1 MRFPMRSGPTMPRA
15 DVVVIGAGLAGLS
28 CAAELAESGAR
39 VFLAA
44 KGMATTHWTHGGLD
58 VAAPAG
64 ASTSRVGV
72 RVLAA
77 VPGHPY
83 ATVHAEVDGAV
94 EAHRAR
100 LARAGLPLSGSL
112 DDALTPIPT
121 ALGALR
127 PASILPS
134 AQAAAVEPWVDD
146 GLLLIG
152 FAGFRDAWPAYA
164 ARNLGALQW
173 PGGPRQIRHAEV
185 ALPGLERLNNLNARS
200 LAVLFDDAAWRAV
213 ALGAISRA
221 VPPGPWRI
229 GLPAVLGIADH
240 PRAHADVEAATGD
253 RVFEI
258 ASLPPSVPGVRLFD
272 ALRRT
277 VVDGGGRVQVGFD
290 VVDVERDGHRI
301 VAVHTEAAARTLR
314 LEADAFVL
322 ATGGIGG
329 TGIRANADGSL
340 HERVFGMAVEA
351 PPRAAWFSDDP
362 LTPHPLESVGIRV
375 DAELR
380 PLDAAGHLAYEN
392 VRVIGSA
399 LAGMRYLE
407 QRCGDGVALASAHRA
422 ARSLAAGRLA
432 A

>member
-1 MRFPMRSGPTMPRA
+1 MRSGATMPRA
-15 DVVVIGAGLAGLS
+15 DVVVIGAGLAGLT

-64 ASTSRVGV
+64 SSTPRVGV

-77 VPGHPY
+77 LPGHPY
-83 ATVHAEVDGAV
+83 ATVHPEIEAAV

-100 LARAGLPLSGSL
+100 LARAGHVLAGSL
-112 DDALTPIPT
+112 DSPHTPIPT
-121 ALGALR
+121 ALGSLR
-127 PASILPS
+127 AASILPS
-134 AQAAAVEPWVDD
+134 AQAAAVAPWADD
-146 GLLLIG
+146 GLLLVG
-152 FAGFRDAWPAYA
+152 FAEFRDAWPAYA
-164 ARNLGALQW
+164 ARNLGAVGW
-173 PGGPRQIRHAEV
+173 PGGPRRIRHTEV
-185 ALPGLERLNNLNARS
+185 TLPGLERLNNLDARS

-213 ALGAISRA
+213 ALGAIGRA
-221 VPPGPWRI
+221 LPAGAWRI

-240 PRAHADVEAATGD
+240 PQAHAEVEAAMGH
-253 RVFEI
+253 RAFEI
-258 ASLPPSVPGVRLFD
+258 PSLPPSVPGMRLFD
-272 ALRRT
+272 ALRRAIL
-277 VVDGGGRVQVGFD
+277 DAGGRVQVGFD
-290 VVDVERDGHRI
+290 VVDVERDGRRI

-329 TGIRANADGSL
+329 TGTRANADGSL
-340 HERVFGMAVEA
+340 HERVFGLAVEA

-380 PLDAAGHLAYEN
+380 PLDPAGHVAYEN

-422 ARSLAAGRLA
+422 ARSLATGRLA

>member
-1 MRFPMRSGPTMPRA
+1 MPRA
-15 DVVVIGAGLAGLS
+15 DVVVIGAGLAGLT

-64 ASTSRVGV
+64 SSTPRVGV

-77 VPGHPY
+77 EAGHPY
-83 ATVHAEVDGAV
+83 ARVHAEVDAAV

-100 LARAGLPLSGSL
+100 LGRVGHLLVGSL
-112 DDALTPIPT
+112 DSPHTPIPT
-121 ALGALR
+121 ALGSLR
-127 PASILPS
+127 PASVLPS
-134 AQAAAVEPWVDD
+134 AQAAAVAPWADE

-152 FAGFRDAWPAYA
+152 FAGFRDAWPAFA
-164 ARNLGALQW
+164 ARNLGAVEW
-173 PGGPRQIRHAEV
+173 PGGPRRIRHTEV
-185 ALPGLERLNNLNARS
+185 VLPGLARLNNLNARL
-200 LAVLFDDAAWRAV
+200 LAVLFDEGAWRTD
-213 ALGAISRA
+213 ALGAIRRA
-221 VPPGPWRI
+221 VPPGAWRI
-229 GLPAVLGIADH
+229 GLPAVLGVDDPA
-240 PRAHADVEAATGD
+240 RAHADVEEVTGH
-253 RVFEI
+253 RAFEI
-258 ASLPPSVPGVRLFD
+258 PSLPPSVPGVRLFD

-277 VVDGGGRVQVGFD
+277 VLDSGGRVQVGFD

-314 LEADAFVL
+314 LSADAFVL

-329 TGIRANADGSL
+329 TGIRGNADGSL
-340 HERVFGMAVEA
+340 HERVFGLPVEA

-380 PLDAAGHLAYEN
+380 PLDPAGQVAYEN

-399 LAGMRYLE
+399 LAGMHYLE

-422 ARSLAAGRLA
+422 ARSLATGRLA

>member
-1 MRFPMRSGPTMPRA
+1 MPRA

-64 ASTSRVGV
+64 SSTPRVGV

-77 VPGHPY
+77 LAGHPY
-83 ATVHAEVDGAV
+83 ATVHAEVEAAV
-94 EAHRAR
+94 EGHRAR
-100 LARAGLPLSGSL
+100 LARAGHVLSGSL
-112 DDALTPIPT
+112 DAPHTPIPT

-127 PASILPS
+127 PASILPG
-134 AQAAAVEPWVDD
+134 AQAAAVAPWADE
-146 GLLLIG
+146 GLLLAG
-152 FAGFRDAWPAYA
+152 FAGFRDAWPALA
-164 ARNLGALQW
+164 ARNLGAVDW
-173 PGGPRQIRHAEV
+173 PAGPRRIRHLVVE
-185 ALPGLERLNNLNARS
+185 LPGLKRRNNLNARS
-200 LAVLFDDAAWRAV
+200 LAVQFDDVTWRAE
-213 ALGAISRA
+213 AFAAIARE
-221 VPPGPWRI
+221 VPHGPWRI

-240 PRAHADVEAATGD
+240 ARAHVEVEATTGR

-258 ASLPPSVPGVRLFD
+258 PSLPPSVPGMRLFD

-277 VVDGGGRVQVGFD
+277 ILDAGGRIQVGFD

-301 VAVHTEAAARTLR
+301 AAVHTEAAARTLR

-329 TGIRANADGSL
+329 TGIRANPDGSL
-340 HERVFGMAVEA
+340 HERVFGLAVEA
-351 PPRAAWFSDDP
+351 APRAAWFSDDP

-380 PLDAAGHLAYEN
+380 PLDPAGQVAYEN

-422 ARSLAAGRLA
+422 ARSLASGRLA